1 MNYIDEYGVEF
12 TEDRRTILRCP
23 RELQGRYVIPKSV
36 REVSGDAFAFCDR
49 LIYVSKDGERQSTLN
64 FVVREGAFRG
74 CSNLRAVQI
83 PAAHK
88 VEIGDYC
95 FQDCVSLEIVSVPF
109 ELKSIGSHAF
119 TGCANLREVY
129 IDSLVRP
136 NLYSLKAALPC
147 GVLLNDSQVEWTEYE
162 EQVIMWYV
170 NWACDRNRDNYQNE
184 DISRMSSYVA
194 AQLKVEG
201 SYYLHNGS
209 LIEAPEC
216 EQHLRFME
224 GYKKEALFRL
234 FVNAATKDN
243 LNAYWLIV
251 FTSTAAFDEI
261 KNLIKD
267 GKSNLPQDIVAG
279 YEAVMSKRSKRS
291 INVNHLFF
299 AMTEEEKKQ
308 LYDIFK

>member
-1 MNYIDEYGVEF
+1 MAYFDRYGVEF
-12 TEDRRTILRCP
+12 TEDQRTLVRCP
-23 RELQGRYVIPKSV
+23 KDFNGRYVIPKSV
-36 REVSGDAFAFCDR
+36 REISGDAFAFCDK
-49 LIYVSKDGERQSTLN
+49 LLYVSKDGDRQSTLN
-64 FVVREGAFRG
+64 FAMREGAFRG
-74 CSNLRAVQI
+74 CSNLKAIQI

-95 FQDCVSLEIVSVPF
+95 FQDCVSLEMVSVPF

-170 NWACDRNRDNYQNE
+170 NWACDRNKDNYQNE
-184 DISRMSSYVA
+184 DIFRMSSFVA
-194 AQLKVEG
+194 TQLKVGG
-201 SYYLHNGS
+201 SYYLNNGS
-209 LIEAPEC
+209 WIDAPEC

-224 GYKKEALFRL
+224 DDKKEALFKL
-234 FVNAATKDN
+234 FVSAAAEDN

-251 FTSTAAFDEI
+251 FTSTAAFDDI
-261 KNLIKD
+261 KKLID
-267 GKSNLPQDIVAG
+267 SGQSNLPQDVVSG
-279 YEAVMSKRSKRS
+279 YKTVISKRSKRG